1 MEFQP
6 HSEKQSIII
15 HSEKR
20 IVIAGV
26 GIQWGKTISG
36 VVWLK
41 TMMHRFT
48 NEDDNFL
55 VCSPTYKILEQSTL
69 PPFLMLNK
77 GCGRMDRAN
86 MCFHIHGGGKVWF
99 RTGQN
104 PDSVVGITNVRAVL
118 CDEVG
123 LFSRYFWDNI
133 QARASFMEA
142 PIRLVT
148 SPYSLNWL
156 YTDFIRPYQKGDEYI
171 KQLIDLVQATSK
183 DNPYFPDKEYEDRR
197 RTMDA
202 RRFNMIYGGQFDKA
216 EGLVYDCFDQYAHQ
230 VDKINL
236 PPGTK
241 FYAGVD
247 WGFRD
252 PFVMIVRAV
261 TPDGLHYDVGEFFKV
276 GMTID
281 NMIDAAS
288 RYKALHNIE
297 RFYCDPSRPEYISL
311 FNQHGLRA
319 LAAENDIRL
328 GIDRHYELIK
338 SGLYA
343 VFRRSCPN
351 LIDEYEQ
358 YHYPEL
364 KETKVDQVQK
374 MELPVDKDNHTQD
387 AVRYVTMA
395 TYKPLGKK
403 RNKVVAHSENYGKKK
418 IISPYY
424 DNEIENLKKRKR
436 KNYADIP
443 L

>member
-1 MEFQP
+1 MEFKP
-6 HSEKQSIII
+6 HSEKQSTILF
-15 HSEKR
+15 SKKR
-20 IVIAGV
+20 IVIGAV

-41 TMMHRFT
+41 MRMHEFT
-48 NEDDNFL
+48 APDDNFL
-55 VCSPTYKILEQSTL
+55 VCSPSYKILEQSTL
-69 PPFLMLNK
+69 PPFLILNK
-77 GCGRMDRAN
+77 NCGRLDRQN
-86 MCFHIHGGGKVWF
+86 MCFHIHNGGKVWF

-104 PDSVVGITNVRAVL
+104 PDSVVGITNVRAIL
-118 CDEVG
+118 CDESG
-123 LFSRYFWDNI
+123 LYSRYFWDNI

-142 PIRLVT
+142 PIRIVT

-156 YTDFIRPYQKGDEYI
+156 YTDFIRPHQKGDPYI
-171 KQLIDLVQATSK
+171 HRLIDLVQATSK

-197 RTMDA
+197 RTMDP

-216 EGLVYDCFDQYAHQ
+216 EGLVYDCFDQGLHV
-230 VDKINL
+230 VDKFDL
-236 PPGTK
+236 PEGTK
-241 FYAGVD
+241 FYGGVD

-252 PFVMIVRAV
+252 PFVIIVRAV
-261 TPDGLHYDVGEFFKV
+261 TPDGFHYDVGEFYKI
-276 GMTID
+276 GMTVD
-281 NMIDAAS
+281 RMIDAAS
-288 RYKALHNIE
+288 RYKTLYNIE

-319 LAAENDIRL
+319 LPADNDIRL
-328 GIDRHYELIK
+328 GIDRHYELIN

-343 VFRRSCPN
+343 VFRNMVPN

-374 MELPVDKDNHTQD
+374 MELPVDKDNHSQD
-387 AVRYVTMA
+387 CLRYITMA

-403 RNKVVAHSENYGKKK
+403 LNKVTIHTEKYGKNK

-424 DNEIENLKKRKR
+424 DNELENLKKRKR
-436 KNYADIP
+436 NYADIP